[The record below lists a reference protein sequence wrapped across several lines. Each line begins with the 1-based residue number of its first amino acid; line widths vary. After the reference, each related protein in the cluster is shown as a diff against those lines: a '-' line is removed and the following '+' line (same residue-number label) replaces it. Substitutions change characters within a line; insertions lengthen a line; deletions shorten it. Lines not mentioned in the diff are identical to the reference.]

1 MYKELIKKDTTE
13 NWNKAINFIP
23 KAGEIIVYADPDQP
37 DKWKIGNGI
46 TRINELPFIDM
57 NDYFIED
64 EDTLVINTR

>member
-23 KAGEIIVYADPDQP
+23 KAGEIIVYADPGQP
-37 DKWKIGNGI
+37 NQWKIGNGVS
-46 TRINELPFIDM
+46 RLQELPFIDM